1 MQKAQHRHHA
11 SGSVEGTTLPR
22 SPPLQRHAPGCSD
35 EDKLLL
41 QVDGPSRLLCLFLL
55 LPPHVRTQSRRCIEG
70 SMSSPPAERQ
80 AGVGPAHRLSAP
92 SRVSIHGSAG
102 QPLFSSYPRIFFSRA
117 RCMVAWQFVFWGSP
131 CSSCPGW
138 PMRLS
143 FSGKGQMYY
152 SLCFIFL

>member
-92 SRVSIHGSAG
+92 SRVSIHGSADLRKEG
-102 QPLFSSYPRIFFSRA
+102 RNNLAGEFGAEEEEQDIIY
-117 RCMVAWQFVFWGSP
+117 
-131 CSSCPGW
+131 
-138 PMRLS
+138 
-143 FSGKGQMYY
+143 
-152 SLCFIFL
+152 FL